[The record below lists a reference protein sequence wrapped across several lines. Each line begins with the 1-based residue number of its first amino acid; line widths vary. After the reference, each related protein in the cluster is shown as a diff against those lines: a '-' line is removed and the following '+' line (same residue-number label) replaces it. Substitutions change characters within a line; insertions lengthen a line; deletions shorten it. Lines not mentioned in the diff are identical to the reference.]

1 MKWTGVRNHHMAGQ
15 APLVQCRLKPCLH
28 RAMPHRLEPFTN
40 PPSYLDYT
48 DSLWQTWA
56 LSRIVTD
63 IHGRISAVTDAELPE
78 HVKSALEANLPADLD
93 DLLDDAQ
100 RSILT
105 ADLAKLAR
113 LRREAEVESA
123 TLRMA

>member
-1 MKWTGVRNHHMAGQ
+1 VLALGHV
-15 APLVQCRLKPCLH
+15 
-28 RAMPHRLEPFTN
+28 PFTYPQVVISN
-40 PPSYLDYT
+40 NRGFR
-48 DSLWQTWA
+48 WQTSA
-56 LSRIVTD
+56 VSRLSSD

-78 HVKSALEANLPADLD
+78 HVKSALEARLPADLD